1 MKPAL
6 MKKKTERIIIHC
18 GTNDLASEKA
28 PEESIAESIINL
40 TESAKSDKL
49 NEKARKVNV
58 QMKKLLQREQNS
70 PYWSHQYQLKPSYL
84 RRCNL
89 KATVNLKQSDGG
101 NDKVS
106 FCSSQEKI
114 GRQILF
120 KIKPRTLIVI
130 VSLTFQT

>member
-1 MKPAL
+1 

-40 TESAKSDKL
+40 TESAKNDKL

-70 PYWSHQYQLKPSYL
+70 PY
-84 RRCNL
+84 
-89 KATVNLKQSDGG
+89 
-101 NDKVS
+101 
-106 FCSSQEKI
+106 
-114 GRQILF
+114 
-120 KIKPRTLIVI
+120 
-130 VSLTFQT
+130 